1 MGDLD
6 DDTIDRL
13 GHLNHLEF
21 AREGVRWS
29 GRHGEIVERDGV
41 LLLAAATD
49 FPVAYNAVARLDAD
63 VPASA
68 VLAVAD
74 RFFAAKGRGYS
85 VMASSC
91 GDLEADLIAA
101 AEAAGHLRVTD
112 APEMVV
118 RSPVERREPPAGVE
132 LRWVDDVAGV
142 GDFFAVGAA
151 AYTSLGLPAHVA
163 TEAMRAP
170 ERFLE
175 PNIAAVVATR
185 DGEPVAAAMTLLSH
199 GIAGVYWV
207 ATLESVRG
215 QGLADLVTRE
225 VTNRGFELGALV
237 NTLQASPMGV
247 GIYERMGY
255 EERYRTYGYARFDP
269 PAA

>member
-6 DDTIDRL
+6 DDAIARL

-21 AREGVRWS
+21 SRESVRWS
-29 GRHGEIVERDGV
+29 GRQGEVVERDGV
-41 LLLAAATD
+41 LLLGAATD
-49 FPVAYNAVARLDAD
+49 FPVAYNAAARLEPD
-63 VPASA
+63 VPAA
-68 VLAVAD
+68 DVLAVAD
-74 RFFAAKGRGYS
+74 AFFAAKGRGYS
-85 VMASSC
+85 VMISSYR
-91 GDLEADLIAA
+91 DLDEDLVVA

-118 RSPVERREPPAGVE
+118 REPVERRDPPAGIE
-132 LRWVDDVAGV
+132 LGWVTDLGGV
-142 GDFFAVGAA
+142 HDFFAVGAA

-163 TEAMRAP
+163 PEAVRSP

-175 PNIAAVVATR
+175 PHIAAIVATR
-185 DGEPVAAAMTLLSH
+185 DDEPVAAAMTLLSH

-237 NTLQASPMGV
+237 NTLQASPMGA

-255 EERYRTYGYARFDP
+255 AEIYRTYGYTRFDP
-269 PAA
+269 PPS